1 MIVGIDFD
9 RVLFDTDAFDRE
21 LKESVEGMH
30 HTEEEPYDENGNY
43 SPEIH
48 AEILGI
54 DADSIYDA
62 AAEIASSFLYP
73 DAARLEQVP
82 CEVVIVTR
90 GEEKFQR
97 IKVENSGVLGYVDSY
112 IVIEDGDKELE
123 ELDMLVDDR
132 EEELDG
138 AEIPTFLFDRKE
150 NDMEDIVEWVEQRE
164 A

>member
-21 LKESVEGMH
+21 LKEDVDGMH
-30 HTEEEPYDENGNY
+30 HTKKEPYDENGNY

-48 AEILGI
+48 AGILGI
-54 DADSIYDA
+54 DPDSIYDA
-62 AAEIASSFLYP
+62 AAEIASRFLYP
-73 DAARLEQVP
+73 DVDKLGQVSA
-82 CEVVIVTR
+82 EVVIVTR

-97 IKVENSGVLGYVDSY
+97 IKVENSGVLEHVDSY
-112 IVIEDGDKELE
+112 IVVEDGDKELE

-132 EEELDG
+132 EEELEG
-138 AEIPTFLFDRKE
+138 AEIPTFLFDREE